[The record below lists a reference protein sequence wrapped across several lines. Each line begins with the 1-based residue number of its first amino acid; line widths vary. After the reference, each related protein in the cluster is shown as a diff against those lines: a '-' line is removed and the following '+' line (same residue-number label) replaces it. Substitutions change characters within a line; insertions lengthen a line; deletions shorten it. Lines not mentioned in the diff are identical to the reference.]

1 MGPSS
6 TACTRS
12 VGDVSMLNSILK
24 HSPILFVSFLLA
36 SAAGADEHRPHDSG
50 LHFSHPLVSES
61 PSPDS
66 KIRADYALMKETNE
80 EDALIHRVDLIGEYA
95 PARWVSVEIALPYTI
110 ADRDEEANRHNLD
123 NMEVALKLASFAF
136 EDEGLL
142 LGGGLEVGLPTG
154 NSSNDIGS
162 DRLVMIEPFVDF
174 GLKRAGFELVGFL
187 KFGFPANENSDDP
200 DWELGWNAS
209 LLYHATPWL
218 EPILEFDGER
228 VWGGEEDGE
237 TVAHV
242 SPGFKLKPLADSDFK
257 IGTGISLPI
266 TNDEEFDLR
275 WLLSVFY
282 HF

>member
-1 MGPSS
+1 MISS
-6 TACTRS
+6 VRKFS
-12 VGDVSMLNSILK
+12 SILF
-24 HSPILFVSFLLA
+24 ISFIFA
-36 SAAGADEHRPHDSG
+36 NAAGADDHRIHDSG

-61 PSPDS
+61 PTPDS
-66 KIRADYALMKETNE
+66 KIRADYALMKETDE

-123 NMEVALKLASFAF
+123 NMKVALKLANFAF

-162 DRLVMIEPFVDF
+162 DRLVEIEPFVDF
-174 GLKRAGFELVGFL
+174 GLMKNDFELVGFL

-242 SPGFKLKPLADSDFK
+242 SPGLKLKPLADYDLK
-257 IGTGISLPI
+257 IGTAISLPI

-275 WLLSVFY
+275 WILSVFY

>member
-1 MGPSS
+1 MISS
-6 TACTRS
+6 IRKFTS
-12 VGDVSMLNSILK
+12 V
-24 HSPILFVSFLLA
+24 LFVWLIA
-36 SAAGADEHRPHDSG
+36 VCAARADDHRTHDSG

-66 KIRADYALMKETNE
+66 KIRADYALMKETAE
-80 EDALIHRVDLIGEYA
+80 ADALVHRVDLIGEYA
-95 PARWVSVEIALPYTI
+95 PVRWVSFELDLPYTI
-110 ADRDEEANRHNLD
+110 ADRDEEDNRHNLD
-123 NMEVALKLASFAF
+123 NIEVALKLASFVF

-142 LGGGLEVGLPTG
+142 LGGGLELGLPTG

-174 GLKRAGFELVGFL
+174 GLKKGDFELVGFL
-187 KFGFPANENSDDP
+187 QFGFPENENADDP

-209 LLYHATPWL
+209 LLYHATPQI
-218 EPILEFDGER
+218 EAILEFDGER

-242 SPGFKLKPLADSDFK
+242 SPGLKIRPLDDPGFK
-257 IGTGISLPI
+257 IGTAISLPI